1 MHEKALNLLKGAAT
15 RYAGDV
21 DRFSDQL
28 ADRQEQVKS
37 PEASSYAHVL
47 LAKSEESLA
56 RAKANLAEIQASIAT
71 LEAAEPVNAIS
82 ASFAP
87 GMGVQIIHGAYADNY
102 GTVHAVGP
110 DGVVTV
116 DIPWGNEDRRR
127 HVHVKPSAL
136 IYTR

>member
-1 MHEKALNLLKGAAT
+1 MHEKAINLLKGAET

-21 DRFSDQL
+21 TRFTEQL
-28 ADRQEQVKS
+28 ASRQEQVKA
-37 PEASSYAHVL
+37 PGASSYAHVL

-56 RAKANLAEIQASIAT
+56 RAQANLAEIQASINT
-71 LEAAEPVNAIS
+71 LQAAEPVNAIS

-87 GMGVQIIHGAYADNY
+87 GMGVQIIHGAHADHY
-102 GTVHAVGP
+102 GTVVAVGE

-116 DIPWGNEDRRR
+116 DIPWSNEAHRR